1 MNKQDLSALILDS
14 ERLLYA
20 TARTILLNDQDC
32 QDAVQETIV
41 KAFTNLRQLKKD
53 RYARTWL
60 VRILINECYDV
71 HRRGQKIISLEA
83 SREAQ
88 ERPSPVPED
97 YSDLYRAVEDL
108 PEDLRIPVVL
118 YYIDDFSVREIAG
131 MMDISEGAVQKRLA
145 RARGKLRVA
154 LEGTAG
160 TEALS

>member
-71 HRRGQKIISLEA
+71 LRRGQKIISLEA

>member
-1 MNKQDLSALILDS
+1 MNKQDLGALILDS

-41 KAFTNLRQLKKD
+41 KAYSNLRQLKKD

-71 HRRGQKIISLEA
+71 LRRGQKIISLEA
-83 SREAQ
+83 SHEAQ
-88 ERPSPVPED
+88 QRPSPVPED
-97 YSDLYRAVEDL
+97 YSDLYRAVEEL

-145 RARGKLRVA
+145 RARGKLRIA
-154 LEGTAG
+154 LQDTAG
-160 TEALS
+160 MEALS

>member
-71 HRRGQKIISLEA
+71 LRRGQKIISLEA

-118 YYIDDFSVREIAG
+118 YYLDDFSVREIAG

>member
-71 HRRGQKIISLEA
+71 LRRGQKIISLEA

-160 TEALS
+160 TEAIS

>member
-1 MNKQDLSALILDS
+1 MILDS

-71 HRRGQKIISLEA
+71 LRRGQKIISLEA

>member
-60 VRILINECYDV
+60 VRILINECYNV
-71 HRRGQKIISLEA
+71 LRRGQKIISLEA